1 MILFD
6 EDLPLVAGQVCET
19 PSALAVRRRVPGDG
33 FGNMNAA
40 TAVLDQSRIYN
51 SKPSMVHYPR

>member
-19 PSALAVRRRVPGDG
+19 PSALAVRRRLPGDG

-51 SKPSMVHYPR
+51 SKPSMVH